1 MFETKLFK
9 AFVNF
14 NDIFDFIFRG
24 DCFEFVAQSLLL
36 MLKTF

>member
-14 NDIFDFIFRG
+14 NDIFDSNNKT
-24 DCFEFVAQSLLL
+24 DSLG
-36 MLKTF
+36 KKS